1 MPQRIKRTLTTMQ
14 ISQFLVGITF
24 ASLHLFVHYTV
35 PVSTP
40 YTWTKTV
47 SSVVSAA
54 SAAVSH
60 AAHEIGTQ
68 ASAAAESPGIG
79 LFLKQ
84 LLLRAL
90 GEAGMAKKLGQDANR
105 TPQFVPQSNVNITE
119 ALERETKWR
128 TQYEFIACIDTE
140 GQAFAIW
147 LNVFYLAPLT

>member
-1 MPQRIKRTLTTMQ
+1 MQ

-24 ASLHLFVHYTV
+24 ATMHLFVHYTV

-40 YTWTKTV
+40 YTWTQTV

-54 SAAVSH
+54 SAAMSQ
-60 AAHEIGTQ
+60 AAHEVGSQ
-68 ASAAAESPGIG
+68 AHAAVESPGIG

-84 LLLRAL
+84 LLFRAI
-90 GEAGMAKKLGQDANR
+90 GESGMAMKAGQDAQQK
-105 TPQFVPQSNVNITE
+105 PQFIPPSSNINITE
-119 ALERETKWR
+119 TIQKETKWR
-128 TQYEFIACIDTE
+128 NQYEFIPCIDTE